1 MRLAS
6 LFVLVL
12 IAACFA
18 WMYDPDAEVAGDTQ
32 PLEHPLGLSA
42 RMAASAKNAL
52 ESDLVQRTCAL
63 YVAVRSVALESPIA
77 FDRDLADI
85 PIHWNMCP
93 GGTMVACADVPAAN
107 GDTTRVGIPWP
118 Y

>member
-18 WMYDPDAEVAGDTQ
+18 WMYDPDAEVAVDTRPQ
-32 PLEHPLGLSA
+32 EHPLGLGA
-42 RMAASAKNAL
+42 RMAASAKEAL
-52 ESDLVQRTCAL
+52 EFDLVQRSCAL

>member
-1 MRLAS
+1 MRLAT

-18 WMYDPDAEVAGDTQ
+18 WMYDPDAESPGTQ

-52 ESDLVQRTCAL
+52 EFDLVQRTCAL